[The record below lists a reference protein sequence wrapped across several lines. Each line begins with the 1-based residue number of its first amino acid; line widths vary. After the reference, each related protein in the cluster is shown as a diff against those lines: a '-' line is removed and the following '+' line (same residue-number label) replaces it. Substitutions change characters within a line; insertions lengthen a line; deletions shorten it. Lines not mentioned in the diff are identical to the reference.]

1 VPHVEYKKLIMENRK
16 YCPSNGSEGDWFEDK
31 FCMNCINTNPD
42 PTKKPQCAIWC
53 AAVCHHVNEA
63 GFPKEWIYDANNE
76 PTCTAWVKWDWGND
90 GDPNDPDNPKA
101 PIKDDPN
108 QLCMPF
114 VFEEIERNVSVPQ
127 RHYA

>member
-1 VPHVEYKKLIMENRK
+1 MKEKRK
-16 YCPSNGSEGDWFEDK
+16 YCPSNGTEGDWFEDK
-31 FCMNCINTNPD
+31 FCMNCIHTNPD

-53 AAVCHHVNEA
+53 AAVCHHVNEE
-63 GFPKEWIYDANNE
+63 GFPKEWIYDDNDK

-101 PIKDDPN
+101 PIPDDPN

-114 VFEEIERNVSVPQ
+114 IVEEIERNTVRREEKVLLNI
-127 RHYA
+127 